1 MTSQGNRAMSATKVT
16 AHETKAKQ
24 AEIFRRAAAGERILV
39 TNNDKP
45 QVEIR
50 QVMPT
55 QERIHEAIDALTVLH
70 QKQLV
75 YTKGG
80 SEQALKKISI

>member
-1 MTSQGNRAMSATKVT
+1 MSITRVT
-16 AHETKAKQ
+16 AHEAKAKQ

-50 QVMPT
+50 QVLPI
-55 QERIHEAIDALTVLH
+55 QSYIREAVKALTMLH
-70 QKQLV
+70 KQQLAQI
-75 YTKGG
+75 KGG
-80 SEQALKKISI
+80 SQKTLKKLINEGRDQ